1 MKVLVNLFATTAT
14 TKIKAGDSKRAWE
27 NTDGDKKLLGL
38 VETNHME
45 GRLNFFRKLQ
55 ILGLKLS

>member
-1 MKVLVNLFATTAT
+1 MKVLKGTVKRLVNLFATTAT

-38 VETNHME
+38 VEHNCC
-45 GRLNFFRKLQ
+45 N
-55 ILGLKLS
+55 